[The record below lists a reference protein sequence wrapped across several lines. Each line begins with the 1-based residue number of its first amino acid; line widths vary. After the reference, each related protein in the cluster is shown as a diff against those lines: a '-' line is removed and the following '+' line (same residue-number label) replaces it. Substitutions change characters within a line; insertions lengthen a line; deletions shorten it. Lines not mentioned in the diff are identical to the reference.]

1 MGEGGY
7 DGQNPYTGSCLA
19 EAQKDPRMRQVLI
32 YILLQHPFAFGE
44 RDPASGVPGFGLTW
58 VLAAAFLGWLVLQFI
73 REQRLSADAKQTFWF
88 WGGAILASVFV
99 LPAVGQPRLPVFGY
113 GMMVLIGFVSGLWL
127 SRIRARRIG
136 LDPEIFS
143 DLSFWLLISGVAGGR
158 LAYLGQYWKL
168 IFKKCQTIPE
178 YLFAAVNLTEGGLVL
193 IGALVGGAIGF
204 FLFCRVRKLPAL
216 LMEDVIMPG
225 VFIGVGFG
233 RIGCLLNGCCFGDP
247 CNLPWAIQFPA
258 GSVPWRDLV
267 DRKLLNDNA
276 PFTMPLHPTQVY
288 SSIDGFLLGTILWNL
303 FPLRARNGQLLGMGC
318 MAYACTRFMIE
329 FIRNDEP
336 GRFGTS
342 LTISQWYSMGLFV
355 IGATL
360 LVWLF
365 RKGEPATQRI
375 ESRLPTPDSRLPT
388 STQ

>member
-1 MGEGGY
+1 
-7 DGQNPYTGSCLA
+7 
-19 EAQKDPRMRQVLI
+19 
-32 YILLQHPFAFGE
+32 
-44 RDPASGVPGFGLTW
+44 
-58 VLAAAFLGWLVLQFI
+58 VLAAAFLGWLVVQLI
-73 REQRLSADAKQTFWF
+73 RHKGLSPDAKQTLWF
-88 WGGAILASVFV
+88 WGGAILASVFA
-99 LPAVGQPRLPVFGY
+99 LPAIGPPRLPVFGY

-136 LDPEIFS
+136 LDPEILS

-158 LAYLGQYWKL
+158 LAYLGQYWERQ
-168 IFKKCQTIPE
+168 FARCQTISD
-178 YLFAAVNLTEGGLVL
+178 YVWAAVNLTEGGLVL
-193 IGALVGGAIGF
+193 IGALVGGAVGF
-204 FLFCRVRKLPAL
+204 FLFCRLRKLPAL
-216 LMEDVIMPG
+216 LLVDVIMPG

-247 CNLPWAIQFPA
+247 CDLPWAIQFPK
-258 GSVPWRDLV
+258 GSVPWLDLV
-267 DRKLLNDNA
+267 DRGLLNPNTLV
-276 PFTMPLHPTQVY
+276 TMPLHPTQVY

-303 FPLRARNGQLLGMGC
+303 YPLRARNGQLLGMGC
-318 MAYACTRFMIE
+318 MGYACTRFLIE

-355 IGATL
+355 IGASL

-375 ESRLPTPDSRLPT
+375 ESHLSTHDSRLPT